1 MTTEAATEQAPTL
14 RTPHT
19 FAEAAEQLRE
29 AATKHPKN
37 RKREEYKEFASGI
50 LKKFA
55 DMLDGWAAELPD
67 LMTEVISLS
76 QELAD
81 DAIAKD
87 TRTPSEVVGQLIDAA
102 GVHVHD
108 WTPPAFLGGY
118 HTCKCLA
125 VGAPNTSVAGW
136 PVEEVTIHTAS
147 SAAPP
152 MPTMTTGYIAGM
164 DGTMIPALPLPSDN
178 YVPMVDHTRLA
189 LRRFAKESGALDLF
203 DLPPMLDESRY
214 REESAPKA

>member
-55 DMLDGWAAELPD
+55 DMLDGWAAELPQHNEITKPED
-67 LMTEVISLS
+67 WANPPSGSMAEAITEIVDS
-76 QELAD
+76 
-81 DAIAKD
+81 
-87 TRTPSEVVGQLIDAA
+87 QLIDAA
-102 GVHVHD
+102 GVHVHN

-164 DGTMIPALPLPSDN
+164 DGTMIPALPLPSDSK
-178 YVPMVDHTRLA
+178 VDHTRLA

-214 REESAPKA
+214 QENYDPKA